1 MPEYKAMTPGT
12 SLATFASTF
21 ARTLAQQLGQDF
33 LPAYCLV
40 CDQRCTQLT
49 WLCGHCRHDVD
60 INPWPCPRC
69 ALPGVGPRGYCHCHK
84 TTSTLSRA
92 EAPLL
97 YTKTPRAL
105 IKRWKFDRR
114 IELTHLLLKLAL
126 EGTTA
131 KRSLLSHRDY
141 DVATPI
147 GMPWRTRLS
156 RGFNQSHC
164 LALALQSS
172 VKTLAA
178 TPVVSALSSAS
189 RKRAQHHL
197 SRAARLT
204 NAAQRFSV
212 GRSVSG
218 LRILLV
224 DDVLTTGATVESA
237 AQALLNAGAAR
248 VDAWCLARSLP
259 PRANRSEVS

>member
-21 ARTLAQQLGQDF
+21 ARMLAQQLGQDF

-141 DVATPI
+141 DVAIPI

-259 PRANRSEVS
+259 PESKSI